1 MGVVTKK
8 NLLNRT
14 SDNTY
19 LKSGTYRWEALAA
32 PTANL
37 ALASNA
43 AVKSTA
49 QSLAQGIV
57 MRQIVTFTISD

>member
-1 MGVVTKK
+1 MGRVTKK

-19 LKSGTYRWEALAA
+19 LKAGTYRWEALAA

-37 ALASNA
+37 ALTNNS

-49 QSLAQGIV
+49 ASLASGIT